1 MIVINTRSPYFITIN
16 ETGQKGSRIE
26 LFIWNAPGT
35 IPANPNYT
43 FSKPIASDTQTETN
57 YNISSFVKEYIDNVS
72 TADNTNLM
80 FANVSVKK
88 YKLNSD
94 NTYTLLGTDT
104 FIGVNGYTKFLDGH
118 NKTNTNTNIVLFTNN
133 NKPIYYDRS
142 KSDLPYVN
150 LFIDSATGD
159 KFELNYSDLRGRNV
173 VNDIIVETTDSA
185 TKTMLKIPF
194 TTTLNKYD
202 KGNNIELKFTKADE
216 TVYSYSFKVL
226 PVCEP
231 KYTPIVCTFINRFGG
246 WEFLTF
252 FKAQM
257 SNYNVKGTSYNL
269 LPSGIDYNPTKGQ
282 SKSFNI
288 NGMQTIKLNSGWLPE
303 EYNDTIQDLLL
314 SEVVLLDNVP
324 VEVKTQTQAIKTS
337 LQDRNINFEIE
348 FGYSFNL
355 INNVI

>member
-1 MIVINTRSPYFITIN
+1 MIVINTRSPYFVSIN

-26 LFIWNAPGT
+26 LYIWNAPGT

-43 FSKPIASDTQTETN
+43 FSKPIASDTQTENN

-72 TADNTNLM
+72 VLEGSNLM
-80 FANVSVKK
+80 YARVDVKK
-88 YKLNSD
+88 YKQ
-94 NTYTLLGTDT
+94 NTDLSYTLIDTDS
-104 FIGVNGYTKFLDGH
+104 FIGVNGFTKFIDGY

-142 KSDLPYVN
+142 LAIPFLNV
-150 LFIDSATGD
+150 FVDSALGD

-173 VNDIIVETTDSA
+173 VNDILIETTDSA

-202 KGNNIELKFTKADE
+202 KGNNIELKFTKDDE

-231 KYTPIVCTFINRFGG
+231 KYTPVVCTFINRFGG

-257 SNYNVKGTSYNL
+257 SSYNVKGTSYNL
-269 LPSGIDYNPTKGQ
+269 LPSAIDYNPTKGQ

-288 NGMQTIKLNSGWLPE
+288 NGKQMIKLNSGFLPE
-303 EYNDTIQDLLL
+303 EYNETIQDLLL
-314 SEVVLLDNVP
+314 SETVLLDNVP
-324 VEVKTQTQAIKTS
+324 VEVKTQMQGIKTS

-348 FGYSFNL
+348 FEYSFNL

>member
-1 MIVINTRSPYFITIN
+1 MIVINTRSPYFISIN
-16 ETGQKGSRIE
+16 ETGQKGSKIE

-35 IPANPNYT
+35 IPSTPNYT
-43 FSKPIASDTQTETN
+43 FSKPIASTTQIKN
-57 YNISSFVKEYIDNVS
+57 DYNISSFVKEYIDNVVP
-72 TADNTNLM
+72 TDGNNLM
-80 FANVSVKK
+80 YANVSVKK

-94 NTYTLLGTDT
+94 STYTLIGTDN
-104 FIGVNGYTKFLDGH
+104 FIGVNGYTKFLDGY
-118 NKTNTNTNIVLFTNN
+118 NKTNTNTNLVLLTNN
-133 NKPIYYDRS
+133 NKPIYYDRAMAI
-142 KSDLPYVN
+142 PFVN
-150 LFIDSATGD
+150 IFIDSVLGD

-173 VNDIIVETTDSA
+173 VNTVIVATTDSA
-185 TKTMLKIPF
+185 SKTMLKIPF

-202 KGNNIELKFTKADE
+202 KGNNIELKFTKADA

-231 KYTPIVCTFINRFGG
+231 KYTPIVCSFINRFGG

-252 FKAQM
+252 FKAQT

-269 LPSGIDYNPTKGQ
+269 LPDSIDYNATKGQ

-288 NGMQTIKLNSGWLPE
+288 NGKQSIKLNTGWLPE
-303 EYNDTIQDLLL
+303 EYNDVIQDLLL
-314 SEVVLLDNVP
+314 SENVLLEGVP
-324 VEVKTQTQAIKTS
+324 VEVKTQSQSIRTS

-348 FGYSFNL
+348 FNYAFNL

>member
-1 MIVINTRSPYFITIN
+1 MIVINTRSPYFVSIN
-16 ETGQKGSRIE
+16 ETGQKGSKIE
-26 LFIWNAPGT
+26 LFIWNDPNT
-35 IPANPNYT
+35 IPTTPNYI
-43 FSKPIASDTQTETN
+43 FSKSIASTNQTEN
-57 YNISSFVKEYIDNVS
+57 IYNISSFIKEYIDNVS
-72 TADNTNLM
+72 VLENNDLM
-80 FANVSVKK
+80 YANVEVKK
-88 YKLNSD
+88 YKQ
-94 NTYTLLGTDT
+94 NTDLSYTLIDT
-104 FIGVNGYTKFLDGH
+104 NSFIGVNGFTKFLDGY
-118 NKTNTNTNIVLFTNN
+118 NKTNTNTNLILFTNN

-142 KSDLPYVN
+142 LAIPFFNV
-150 LFIDSATGD
+150 FVDSALGD

-173 VNDIIVETTDSA
+173 VNDILIETTDSA
-185 TKTMLKIPF
+185 TQTMFKIPF

-202 KGNNIELKFTKADE
+202 KGNNIELKFTKADATE
-216 TVYSYSFKVL
+216 YSFSFKAL

-231 KYTPIVCTFINRFGG
+231 KYSPVVCTFINRFGG

-252 FKAQM
+252 FKVQT
-257 SNYNVKGTSYNL
+257 SNYTAKGTSYNL
-269 LPSGIDYNPTKGQ
+269 LPSAIDYNPTKGQ

-303 EYNDTIQDLLL
+303 EYNETIQDLLL

-324 VEVKTQTQAIKTS
+324 VEVKTQTQSIKTS